1 MESSGLKFVLFPLK
15 TTVYSMHAQE
25 HKIWIFIIRVQ
36 MASQGVTNN
45 IQRFIYVAGTLQMGA
60 PPWEVPLFRV
70 Q

>member
-1 MESSGLKFVLFPLK
+1 
-15 TTVYSMHAQE
+15 MHAQE

-60 PPWEVPLFRV
+60 PREFPLFRV